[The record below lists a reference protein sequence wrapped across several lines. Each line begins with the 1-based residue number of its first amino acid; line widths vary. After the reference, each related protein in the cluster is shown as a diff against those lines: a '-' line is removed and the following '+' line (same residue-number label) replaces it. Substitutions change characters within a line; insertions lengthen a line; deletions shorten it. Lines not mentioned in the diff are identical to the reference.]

1 MLPYPQIKVQ
11 AGLYRYL
18 QGPGVR
24 LKESVVSN
32 RVRLLHHRGWTCSS
46 IVLLLSKAQLC
57 NQQSPIKNPTSSYKF
72 RWSPEATGPSNRET
86 DSQRASSYAVSLHPS
101 LAWSTKEPIGSTPPR
116 KVSPDETI
124 NPGR

>member
-32 RVRLLHHRGWTCSS
+32 RVRLLHHRDWTCSS
-46 IVLLLSKAQLC
+46 IVLLRSKAQLC
-57 NQQSPIKNPTSSYKF
+57 NQQSPIKKPTSSYKF
-72 RWSPEATGPSNRET
+72 RWSPEAKGPGNRET
-86 DSQRASSYAVSLHPS
+86 DSVMLSVSTQIHTIIPSKSSMVNQGTDWEYT
-101 LAWSTKEPIGSTPPR
+101 TKESLSG
-116 KVSPDETI
+116 
-124 NPGR
+124 